1 MSFKILNIFVI
12 DVARFMLTAAE
23 NPDKWKRK
31 AVAVSTN
38 YTKEEASEAL
48 ERLFAHMA
56 KK

>member
-1 MSFKILNIFVI
+1 MSFKINIFVI